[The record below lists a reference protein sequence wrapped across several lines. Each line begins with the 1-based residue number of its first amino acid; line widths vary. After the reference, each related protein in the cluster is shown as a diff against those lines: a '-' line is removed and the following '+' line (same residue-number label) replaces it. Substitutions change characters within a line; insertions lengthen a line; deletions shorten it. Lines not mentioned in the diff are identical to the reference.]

1 MLILEVSSA
10 SLLLWEMNTRDTK
23 CQSTARRI
31 NLHHGIS
38 LIQAPDR
45 RRTSRRSLV
54 KPTAALWRHVY
65 YVRPAIHPPRDGMSS
80 AAIDEIVLQNSQVNL
95 RLNEIQLLLSEKRT
109 SLSAL
114 QAGIALLALP
124 LSVVSFLVATSSL
137 YVILEVLWL
146 LAPLLALCIVLVGLG
161 SYLVVRAIV
170 RIRGFDRKI
179 RSIEDAD
186 TVVRELIEVD

>member
-1 MLILEVSSA
+1 
-10 SLLLWEMNTRDTK
+10 
-23 CQSTARRI
+23 
-31 NLHHGIS
+31 
-38 LIQAPDR
+38 
-45 RRTSRRSLV
+45 
-54 KPTAALWRHVY
+54 
-65 YVRPAIHPPRDGMSS
+65 MSS

-95 RLNEIQLLLSEKRT
+95 RLNEIQLLLSEKPT
-109 SLSAL
+109 PLPAL